1 MRTLIAK
8 LPPAVI
14 ALLLQAAAFAVA
26 LLFARIT
33 AIQLPPLLF
42 ALLCGA
48 LAAAFSSI
56 AGLARWWL
64 LIQLLFIPA
73 LVLMLSLQ
81 LPPNFFLVAFLILL
95 AVYWSTFRT
104 QVPLYLSSRRIW
116 QAMELLL
123 PAPAVEEVVD
133 GEGADSSGRSPSL
146 PLSRCPKSFGPGTR
160 EREHSFTFMDLGS
173 GIGGVLTHLAGVR
186 ADGRYSGVEAAPLP
200 FLWSWLRI
208 RLGGYRNCQVKW
220 GSLWDCDLSQYD
232 VVFAYL
238 SPVPMD
244 ELWQKAHREMR
255 PGTVFISNTFAVAD
269 HPPQQTFTVDD
280 LHHSTLYIWHM

>member
-1 MRTLIAK
+1 MHTLIAK
-8 LPPAVI
+8 LPPSII
-14 ALLLQAAAFAVA
+14 ALLLQAAAFSSL
-26 LLFARIT
+26 LLFARVI

-48 LAAAFSSI
+48 LAAAFSRI

-64 LIQLLFIPA
+64 LIQLLFVPA
-73 LVLMLSLQ
+73 LLLMLSLQ

-95 AVYWSTFRT
+95 VVYWSTFRT

-123 PAPAVEEVVD
+123 PTATPD
-133 GEGADSSGRSPSL
+133 
-146 PLSRCPKSFGPGTR
+146 KN
-160 EREHSFTFMDLGS
+160 FTFMDLGS

-186 ADGRYSGVEAAPLP
+186 PDGRYYGVEAAPLP

-208 RLGGYRNCQVKW
+208 RLGGYRNCHVQW

-244 ELWQKAHREMR
+244 ELWQKARREMR

-280 LHHSTLYIWHM
+280 LHRSTLYIWHM